1 MRGGIAVISKRHA
14 QTNNTYVEG
23 YDESQ
28 PTSYITYLDANNL
41 YGYTQSEPLPV
52 GDFRFLSEEEIDRFD
67 TKFLNSVPSDS
78 STGYILECDL
88 SYPPELHDLHADY
101 PMAPEHLEITED
113 MLSPYSKSLIDILHP
128 WQPSEKLV
136 PNLMNKHKYV
146 CHYRNLQFY
155 LDHGLKLGKIQRI
168 ISFTQSL
175 WLKPWIDL
183 CTEQRKTVR
192 SDFESDLAKLQAN
205 ATFGKTMENVRQR
218 VNLRLIADSDK
229 LLKATRKV
237 SFRHSQ
243 IINSDL
249 VLVCAAR
256 QKFTLNKPIA
266 VEFSILELSKLLMY
280 TFYYDHLKAKY
291 GIVVLYSLPTPTHSV
306 AKFRLQICTR
316 TWRWSRTNTIPAIS
330 KKTIL
335 SILWQTTG
343 SWRSSSRKRVL
354 SHPESLSG

>member
-1 MRGGIAVISKRHA
+1 MAHV
-14 QTNNTYVEG
+14 
-23 YDESQ
+23 
-28 PTSYITYLDANNL
+28 
-41 YGYTQSEPLPV
+41 
-52 GDFRFLSEEEIDRFD
+52 FL
-67 TKFLNSVPSDS
+67 
-78 STGYILECDL
+78 
-88 SYPPELHDLHADY
+88 
-101 PMAPEHLEITED
+101 
-113 MLSPYSKSLIDILHP
+113 
-128 WQPSEKLV
+128 
-136 PNLMNKHKYV
+136 YV

-155 LDHGLKLGKIQRI
+155 LDHGLKLDKIHRI
-168 ISFTQSL
+168 ISFTQGP

-183 CTEQRKTVR
+183 CTEQRKTAR

-205 ATFGKTMENVRQR
+205 ATFGKTIENVRQR

-229 LLKATRKV
+229 LLKATGKV

-249 VLVCAAR
+249 VLVRAAR
-256 QKFTLNKPIA
+256 QKVTLNKPIA
-266 VEFSILELSKLLMY
+266 VGFSILELSKLLMY

>member
-1 MRGGIAVISKRHA
+1 
-14 QTNNTYVEG
+14 
-23 YDESQ
+23 
-28 PTSYITYLDANNL
+28 
-41 YGYTQSEPLPV
+41 
-52 GDFRFLSEEEIDRFD
+52 
-67 TKFLNSVPSDS
+67 
-78 STGYILECDL
+78 
-88 SYPPELHDLHADY
+88 
-101 PMAPEHLEITED
+101 MAPEHLEITED